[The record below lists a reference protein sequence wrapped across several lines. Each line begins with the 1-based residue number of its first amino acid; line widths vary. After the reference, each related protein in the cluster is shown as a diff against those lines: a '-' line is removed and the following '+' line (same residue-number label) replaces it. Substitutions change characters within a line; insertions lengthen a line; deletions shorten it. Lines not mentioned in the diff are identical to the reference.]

1 MNKSQKI
8 DSSERSSVQGMNVK
22 FNPAVF
28 HNTLIGYPVS
38 PEGEVELTAVTDL
51 PRMKPLDQFAELFA
65 PLEDLKLRAPLAGY
79 LAPALNSFYV
89 WDHFR
94 KATMQ
99 LESDLEQLTKATA
112 QLQSE
117 LEKVRRVN
125 RQLNLELGQIR
136 DAQGE

>member
-1 MNKSQKI
+1 MNKSQKP
-8 DSSERSSVQGMNVK
+8 DSSVQSSSRDMKVN
-22 FNPAVF
+22 FNPALL

-38 PEGEVELTAVTDL
+38 PEGEVELTSVTDL
-51 PRMKPLDQFAELFA
+51 PRMKPLGQFAELFA

-99 LESDLEQLTKATA
+99 LESELEQLTKAAA

-117 LEKVRRVN
+117 LERVRRVN
-125 RQLNLELGQIR
+125 RQLKLELGQIR

>member
-1 MNKSQKI
+1 MNISQKP
-8 DSSERSSVQGMNVK
+8 DGSEYSSARGMNVK

-28 HNTLIGYPVS
+28 RNTLIGYPVS
-38 PEGEVELTAVTDL
+38 AEGEVELTAVTDL
-51 PRMKPLDQFAELFA
+51 PRIKPLDQFAELFA

-94 KATMQ
+94 KAKMQ
-99 LESDLEQLTKATA
+99 LQSDLEKLTKAA
-112 QLQSE
+112 VRLQSE
-117 LEKVRRVN
+117 LDKVRRVN
-125 RQLNLELGQIR
+125 RQPKLELGQTR